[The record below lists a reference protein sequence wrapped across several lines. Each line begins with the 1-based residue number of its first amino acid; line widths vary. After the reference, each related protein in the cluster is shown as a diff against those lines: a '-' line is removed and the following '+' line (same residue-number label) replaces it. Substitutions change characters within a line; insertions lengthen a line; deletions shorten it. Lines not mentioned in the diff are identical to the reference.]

1 MTKTQITEAMIA
13 AYVDNE
19 LSLADRNVV
28 RKELL
33 INREARDLYEKL
45 LRTKQ
50 LFNSALG
57 ELGADEFAHKLESQ
71 IRTSPR
77 IESSRVFKWTLPT
90 SMAASMLLGVGLTVL
105 TMNQYQSADTV
116 VAQATISELEAQNAN
131 LLRSLSISSDRKASV
146 SDQTSIIAEFAE
158 HQVDPLSIVANT
170 PPNIVVN
177 MLPSDTAR
185 RISLVMQIAK
195 SDLTDSENKRLPD
208 AAGLFKKGIRLVSNL
223 ETAREN
229 KRSFAEAETYFSKA
243 AEKGHKTAKIAL
255 AELTGSEE
263 ESLAAYRA
271 AFGEKK

>member
-1 MTKTQITEAMIA
+1 MTKTQVTEAMIA

-33 INREARDLYEKL
+33 INREARDLYNKL

-50 LFNSALG
+50 LFNSALD

-71 IRTSPR
+71 IRTNPR
-77 IESSRVFKWTLPT
+77 IESSRLFKWTLPT

-116 VAQATISELEAQNAN
+116 LAQATISELEATNAN
-131 LLRSLSISSDRKASV
+131 LLRSLSISTDRKASV
-146 SDQTSIIAEFAE
+146 SDRTSNIAEYKEFKG
-158 HQVDPLSIVANT
+158 DPLSIVANT
-170 PPNIVVN
+170 LPN
-177 MLPSDTAR
+177 DTER
-185 RISLVMQIAK
+185 RILLVMQIAK

-223 ETAREN
+223 ETAKEN